1 MGTRHF
7 SCFVVCAATR
17 YATKLNASCAVKRKK
32 KKKKKKNSK
41 FLTVCESLCTY
52 LFEPIWLAERVPQLL
67 SVENV
72 MIVHQDTSAQRDDLV
87 RARAT
92 HWKTH
97 KCEFI
102 SKKISRFSTPK

>member
-1 MGTRHF
+1 LRRHPLRHKAQ
-7 SCFVVCAATR
+7 C
-17 YATKLNASCAVKRKK
+17 KLRCKKKK